1 MQSPTKDSRLPEIRL
16 PEFDRPTFEL
26 PDVDLSR
33 LDLPK
38 VDLSRIDVSKVDVG
52 KALTGAAA
60 AVGLVKPRRSRW
72 PFVLGAGVVVA
83 AAGLVALNQA
93 LVRERLGRAKAW
105 IDEQVTAMR
114 AAAAERDPV
123 AFTAAETR
131 PIEPAS
137 ETTVFDDRHAT
148 DYPEGLGASSEPSTA
163 NDRSEV
169 TTAR

>member
-16 PEFDRPTFEL
+16 PEFERPTFEM

-52 KALTGAAA
+52 KAIAGAAT

-83 AAGLVALNQA
+83 TAGLVVLNRTAIQ
-93 LVRERLGRAKAW
+93 ERLGRAKAW
-105 IDEQVTAMR
+105 IDEQATAMR
-114 AAAAERDPV
+114 AEGVEHDPV

-137 ETTVFDDRHAT
+137 ETTGFADWSAT
-148 DYPEGLGASSEPSTA
+148 DYPDGLGASTEPSAA
-163 NDRSEV
+163 NERSEAAA
-169 TTAR
+169 AR